1 MVILM
6 LAVACLVLIIL
17 SVYVCGVIARD
28 KDCSGQYAWFGLL
41 TVVGII
47 VVALM
52 PRGKSAAARLLELQ
66 QLLDAQLITAD
77 EFEKRR
83 NKLSA
88 P

>member
-1 MVILM
+1 MGIPVLV
-6 LAVACLVLIIL
+6 LACLVLLIL

-52 PRGKSAAARLLELQ
+52 PRGKSAAARLLELK

-83 NKLSA
+83 SELPA

>member
-1 MVILM
+1 M

-17 SVYVCGVIARD
+17 SVYVGGVIARD

-83 NKLSA
+83 NQLRR